1 MFNPQR
7 HIMNA
12 VTAPAGEA
20 IRARSFHQSS
30 LQPGGPARRA
40 ASALLNLGLACAV
53 ALQCVLPATLPTSA
67 WARGESEAASVASG
81 LSIGV
86 PIASAA
92 VGAGLLLSAGVGLT
106 VVAVQAASAG
116 TVWVLER
123 ASDGARIVLR
133 LSVTGAQAVSLGVG
147 TAVLVTAV
155 STGWLL
161 SAAGEVIC
169 FVPNELGATLIHHER
184 ITP

>member
-12 VTAPAGEA
+12 VTAPTGEA
-20 IRARSFHQSS
+20 IRASSFHQPF

-40 ASALLNLGLACAV
+40 ASALLNLGLACA
-53 ALQCVLPATLPTSA
+53 LLSPATLPTSA

-92 VGAGLLLSAGVGLT
+92 VGTGLLLSAGVGLT

-133 LSVTGAQAVSLGVG
+133 LSATGAQAVSLGVG
-147 TAVLVTAV
+147 TAVLVTAIG
-155 STGWLL
+155 TGWLL